1 MFKKIIIL
9 IFLIE
14 TIEIKS
20 QLITI
25 MESNIIN
32 KVLNSYNKNM
42 RPTDQVQVNINLNL
56 KQIVNIDD
64 SYLMANFVKMTQR
77 AR

>member
-32 KVLNSYNKNM
+32 KVLNSYNKNLC
-42 RPTDQVQVNINLNL
+42 I
-56 KQIVNIDD
+56 
-64 SYLMANFVKMTQR
+64 KMIYFSVDLQPKIIP
-77 AR
+77 